1 MSKEDFKSFVSKN
14 PKLITYV
21 NNNTMTWQKF
31 YEIYDLYGES
41 NDAWDKYLK
50 EETTTTKTTS
60 QVGDTSLK
68 EIFNM
73 IKNVDVDSVKKGIDG
88 VQKAVGLLQDIGMN
102 KRTNNFNNAYNPRP
116 MYRRFED

>member
-102 KRTNNFNNAYNPRP
+102 KRTNNF
-116 MYRRFED
+116 